1 LNNHLKLETM
11 ELNCIRLLVSD
22 FDKCFKF
29 YSETLGLKASWGKM
43 GGDYASFDIGIPSG
57 LSIFKSDLMANA
69 IGNSEK
75 ALPTDQ
81 REKIAII
88 LKVDNV
94 DKSYQELVDKGVEFV
109 TKATDM
115 TGWGMRTAHFRDTE
129 NNLIEIWS
137 ELAKDKWDKD
147 LQNESEEYGQ

>member
-1 LNNHLKLETM
+1 M
-11 ELNCIRLLVSD
+11 ELNCIRLLVKD

-29 YSETLGLKASWGKM
+29 YSETLGLQVTWGKM

-75 ALPTDQ
+75 VIPTDN

-94 DKSYQELVDKGVEFV
+94 DNAFHELSDKGVTFLNEPS
-109 TKATDM
+109 DM
-115 TGWGMRTAHFRDTE
+115 TAWGMRVAHFRDSE
-129 NNLIEIWS
+129 SNLIEIWS
-137 ELAKDKWDKD
+137 ELAKEKWDKD
-147 LQNESEEYGQ
+147 LQDESDEYEQ

>member
-1 LNNHLKLETM
+1 M
-11 ELNCIRLLVSD
+11 ELNCIRLLVKD

-29 YSETLGLKASWGKM
+29 YSETLGLQVTWGKT

-75 ALPTDQ
+75 PLPVDT

-88 LKVDNV
+88 LKVSNV
-94 DKSYQELVDKGVEFV
+94 DKTFQELSLKEVEFIN
-109 TKATDM
+109 KPTDM
-115 TGWGMRTAHFRDTE
+115 VGWGMRAAHFRDPE

-137 ELAKDKWDKD
+137 ELDKEKWDKD
-147 LQNESEEYGQ
+147 LIDQANEYEQ

>member
-1 LNNHLKLETM
+1 M
-11 ELNCIRLLVSD
+11 ELNCIRLLVND

-29 YSETLGLKASWGKM
+29 YSETLGLNVTWGKI

-57 LSIFKSDLMANA
+57 LSIFKSDLMASA

-75 ALPTDQ
+75 TLPIDN

-88 LKVDNV
+88 LKVDDV
-94 DKSYQELVDKGVEFV
+94 DRSYMELKEKGVEFV
-109 TKATDM
+109 NKPTDM
-115 TGWGMRTAHFRDTE
+115 TGWGMRAVHFRDPE

-137 ELAKDKWDKD
+137 ELAIEKWDKD
-147 LQNESEEYGQ
+147 LQNESKEYQQ

>member
-1 LNNHLKLETM
+1 M
-11 ELNCIRLLVSD
+11 EFNCIRLLVKD

-29 YSETLGLKASWGKM
+29 YSETLELQVTWGKM

-57 LSIFKSDLMANA
+57 LSIFKSDLMASV

-75 ALPTDQ
+75 TLPADN

-94 DKSYQELVDKGVEFV
+94 DESCQTLLSRGVQFIN
-109 TKATDM
+109 KPTDM
-115 TGWGMRTAHFRDTE
+115 TGWGLRACHFRDTE

-137 ELAKDKWDKD
+137 ELAKEKWDKD
-147 LQNESEEYGQ
+147 LQDK

>member
-1 LNNHLKLETM
+1 M
-11 ELNCIRLLVSD
+11 EFNCIRLLVKD

-29 YSETLGLKASWGKM
+29 YSETLGLQVTWGKM

-57 LSIFKSDLMANA
+57 LSIFKSDLMASV

-75 ALPTDQ
+75 TLPADN

-94 DKSYQELVDKGVEFV
+94 DESCQTLLSRGVQFIN
-109 TKATDM
+109 KPTDM
-115 TGWGMRTAHFRDTE
+115 TGWGLRACHFRDTE

-137 ELAKDKWDKD
+137 ELAKEKWDKD
-147 LQNESEEYGQ
+147 LQDK

>member
-1 LNNHLKLETM
+1 M
-11 ELNCIRLLVSD
+11 ELNCIRLLVKD
-22 FDKCFKF
+22 FDKCYKF
-29 YSETLGLKASWGKM
+29 YSETLGLQVTWGKI

-75 ALPTDQ
+75 SLPTDN

-94 DKSYQELVDKGVEFV
+94 DNSFHELSDKGVAFINEP
-109 TKATDM
+109 ADM
-115 TGWGMRTAHFRDTE
+115 TGWGMRTAHFRDSE
-129 NNLIEIWS
+129 SNLIEIWS
-137 ELAKDKWDKD
+137 ELAKEKWDKD
-147 LQNESEEYGQ
+147 LQDEK